1 MDSKVILIVDDSQ
14 ALTDTLTEYLGR
26 AGFEVRTACDGEAMW
41 QQVRQGMP
49 DLVILDVM
57 LPGDDGFTL
66 CSQLRRLSNVPIMML
81 TAVTEDADRI
91 AGLEIGADDYL
102 TKSFNPRE
110 LLARIK
116 ALLRRS
122 RLTQQAATAR
132 RISFGPWTLDSVTR
146 QLSRAGEAP
155 RQLSGADYTLLGL
168 FIRHPNEL
176 LSRDLISQE
185 IWGRESDPF
194 ERGIDV
200 QVSRL
205 RQALD
210 DKDRTLI
217 MTVRNKGYMLAT
229 ETVYET

>member
-146 QLSRAGEAP
+146 QLSRAGEVP

-229 ETVYET
+229 ETVYEA

>member
-66 CSQLRRLSNVPIMML
+66 CSKLRRLSNVPIMML

-229 ETVYET
+229 ETVYEA

>member
-41 QQVRQGMP
+41 QQVRQGIP

-146 QLSRAGEAP
+146 QLSRVGEAP

-229 ETVYET
+229 ETVYEA

>member
-132 RISFGPWTLDSVTR
+132 RISFGSWTLDSVTR

-229 ETVYET
+229 ETVYEA

>member
-91 AGLEIGADDYL
+91 TGLEIGADDYL

-229 ETVYET
+229 ETVYEA

>member
-146 QLSRAGEAP
+146 QLSRAGEVP

-176 LSRDLISQE
+176 LSRDLISHE

-229 ETVYET
+229 ETVYEA

>member
-41 QQVRQGMP
+41 QQVRQGMA

-57 LPGDDGFTL
+57 LPGDDGFTR

-229 ETVYET
+229 ETVYEA

>member
-229 ETVYET
+229 ETVHEA

>member
-26 AGFEVRTACDGEAMW
+26 AGFEVRTACDGVAMW

-229 ETVYET
+229 ETVYEA

>member
-66 CSQLRRLSNVPIMML
+66 CSQLRRLSKVPIMML

-132 RISFGPWTLDSVTR
+132 RISFGHWTLDSVTR
-146 QLSRAGEAP
+146 QLSRVGEAP

-229 ETVYET
+229 ETVYEA

>member
-14 ALTDTLTEYLGR
+14 VLTDTLTEYLGR

-229 ETVYET
+229 ETVYEA

>member
-14 ALTDTLTEYLGR
+14 ALIDTLTEYLGR

-146 QLSRAGEAP
+146 QLSRVGEAP

-229 ETVYET
+229 ETVYEA

>member
-146 QLSRAGEAP
+146 QLSRVGEAP

-229 ETVYET
+229 ETVYEA

>member
-122 RLTQQAATAR
+122 RLTQQAAAAR
-132 RISFGPWTLDSVTR
+132 RISFGSWTLDSVTR

-229 ETVYET
+229 ETVYEA

>member
-102 TKSFNPRE
+102 TKSFNPCE

-229 ETVYET
+229 ETVYEA

>member
-168 FIRHPNEL
+168 FIRHPHEW
-176 LSRDLISQE
+176 LSRDLISKE

-229 ETVYET
+229 ETVYEA

>member
-122 RLTQQAATAR
+122 RLTQQAASAR

-229 ETVYET
+229 ETVYEA

>member
-116 ALLRRS
+116 ALLRRC

-132 RISFGPWTLDSVTR
+132 RISFGSWTLDSVTR

-229 ETVYET
+229 ETLYEA

>member
-26 AGFEVRTACDGEAMW
+26 AGFEVLTACDGEAMW
-41 QQVRQGMP
+41 QQVGQGMP

-210 DKDRTLI
+210 DKERTLI

-229 ETVYET
+229 ETVYEA

>member
-132 RISFGPWTLDSVTR
+132 RINFGPWTLDSVTR
-146 QLSRAGEAP
+146 QLSRAGEVP

-176 LSRDLISQE
+176 LSRDLISHE

-229 ETVYET
+229 ETVYEA

>member
-26 AGFEVRTACDGEAMW
+26 AGFEVRTASDGEAMW
-41 QQVRQGMP
+41 QQGRQAMP

-229 ETVYET
+229 ETVYEA

>member
-132 RISFGPWTLDSVTR
+132 RISFGSWTLDSVTR

-176 LSRDLISQE
+176 LSRDLISLE

-229 ETVYET
+229 ETVYEA

>member
-41 QQVRQGMP
+41 HQVRQGMP

-132 RISFGPWTLDSVTR
+132 RISFGSWTLDSVTR

-229 ETVYET
+229 ETVYEA

>member
-176 LSRDLISQE
+176 LSRDLISHE

-229 ETVYET
+229 ETVYEA

>member
-146 QLSRAGEAP
+146 QLSRVGEAP

-168 FIRHPNEL
+168 FIRHPNEV

-229 ETVYET
+229 ETVYEA

>member
-155 RQLSGADYTLLGL
+155 RQLSGADYTLIGL

-229 ETVYET
+229 ETVYEA

>member
-26 AGFEVRTACDGEAMW
+26 AGFEVRSACDGEAMW

-66 CSQLRRLSNVPIMML
+66 CAQLRRLSNVPIMML

-110 LLARIK
+110 LLARVK

-146 QLSRAGEAP
+146 QLSRTGEAP

-229 ETVYET
+229 ETVYEA

>member
-66 CSQLRRLSNVPIMML
+66 CSQLRRLSNVPIMLL

-146 QLSRAGEAP
+146 QLSRVGEAP

-229 ETVYET
+229 ETVYEA

>member
-122 RLTQQAATAR
+122 RLTQQAASAR

-210 DKDRTLI
+210 DKERTLI

-229 ETVYET
+229 ETVYEA

>member
-26 AGFEVRTACDGEAMW
+26 AGFEVRSACDGEAMW

-66 CSQLRRLSNVPIMML
+66 CAQLRRLSNVPIMML

-146 QLSRAGEAP
+146 QLSRTGESP

-229 ETVYET
+229 ETVYEA

>member
-168 FIRHPNEL
+168 FIRHPHEL

-229 ETVYET
+229 ETVYEA

>member
-185 IWGRESDPF
+185 IWGWESDPF

-229 ETVYET
+229 ETVYEA

>member
-122 RLTQQAATAR
+122 RLTQQAVTAR
-132 RISFGPWTLDSVTR
+132 RISFGCWTLDSVTR

-229 ETVYET
+229 ETVYEA

>member
-229 ETVYET
+229 ETVYEA